1 MSGAL
6 DITLTRDGARLAA
19 RIVPPPAVPVAG
31 LMLGR
36 APAEVA
42 ALMPRI
48 FNLCGQAQGLAA
60 RLAMGLE
67 GGLEGGATDARR
79 EILRD
84 HLAQLCLHWPQA
96 LGLAPRA
103 LPEDWAAGGAALEH
117 WLWGGD
123 RPADLAG
130 WLASGRGVAPVLAAI
145 AAAFGPGEAIADL
158 PPLSDPMALIA
169 QENSPAG
176 RVADDPLMQAA
187 AAAFGR
193 GPLWRALG
201 RGLDLA
207 RLCHNAPRPARLAPG
222 LAVVEA
228 ARGSYALS
236 VGVEAGRVTALT
248 RVTPTDH
255 LIAPGGVLER
265 ALASLPV
272 AKADRAALLVA
283 ILDPCVPVQMRE
295 AEHA

>member
-6 DITLTRDGARLAA
+6 EITLTRDGARLAA
-19 RIVPPPAVPVAG
+19 RIVPPPAVPVAR

-36 APAEVA
+36 PPEEVA

-60 RLAMGLE
+60 RLALGLE
-67 GGLEGGATDARR
+67 GGMADARR

-84 HLAQLCLHWPQA
+84 HLAQLCLHWPRA

-103 LPEDWAAGGAALEH
+103 LPEDWAAGGATLEQ
-117 WLWGGD
+117 WFWGGA
-123 RPADLAG
+123 RPGDLAG
-130 WLASGRGVAPVLAAI
+130 WLAAGRGMAPVLAAI
-145 AAAFGPGEAIADL
+145 AAAFGPGEAVTDL
-158 PPLSDPMALIA
+158 PTLQDPMALIA

-176 RVADDPLMQAA
+176 RVADDPLMQAS

-207 RLCHNAPRPARLAPG
+207 RLCHTAPRATLLAPG
-222 LAVVEA
+222 RAVVEA

-236 VGVEAGRVTALT
+236 VTVAEGRVTALT

-265 ALASLPV
+265 SLANLPA
-272 AKADRAALLVA
+272 AKSDRAALLVD
-283 ILDPCVPVQMRE
+283 ILDPCVPVLLRE

>member
-6 DITLTRDGARLAA
+6 EITLTRDGARLAA
-19 RIVPPPAVPVAG
+19 RIVPPPAVPVAR

-36 APAEVA
+36 PPEEVA

-60 RLAMGLE
+60 RLALGLE
-67 GGLEGGATDARR
+67 GGMADARR

-84 HLAQLCLHWPQA
+84 HLAQLCLHWPRA

-117 WLWGGD
+117 WLWGGA
-123 RPADLAG
+123 RPDDLAG
-130 WLASGRGVAPVLAAI
+130 WLAAGRGMAPVLAAI
-145 AAAFGPGEAIADL
+145 AAAFGPGGAVADL
-158 PPLSDPMALIA
+158 PPLQDPMALNG

-201 RGLDLA
+201 RALDLA
-207 RLCHNAPRPARLAPG
+207 RLCHAAPRAARIAPG
-222 LAVVEA
+222 VAVVEA

-236 VGVEAGRVTALT
+236 IAVADGRVTALS

-255 LIAPGGVLER
+255 LLAPGAALER
-265 ALASLPV
+265 AFASLPA
-272 AKADRAALLVA
+272 AKSYRAALLVA
-283 ILDPCVPVQMRE
+283 ILDPCVPVQLRE
-295 AEHA
+295 VENA